1 MFVHAIQ
8 GMMPN
13 KVRPYSEVC
22 ENVCSIH
29 AFLFKVAS
37 RWNFAFFTSGGG
49 QPSSDFTNVRAI
61 QMEFET
67 TVSHASCT
75 RRASAEQYLLRHIG

>member
-13 KVRPYSEVC
+13 KVSLGSDFTGQP
-22 ENVCSIH
+22 NAH
-29 AFLFKVAS
+29 AAAPLQQVAS

-49 QPSSDFTNVRAI
+49 QPSSEFTNVRAI

-67 TVSHASCT
+67 TVS
-75 RRASAEQYLLRHIG
+75 RACLR